1 MACERPLPS
10 HSENAG
16 RAAPVVRSFALDR
29 LDREGDASLK
39 IGGIMKQIKLGAAA
53 LLALLGQYAA
63 SAQTP
68 DPLAPPAP
76 KQMIPQGPT
85 TPREP
90 PSNEAAGIAVDRYV
104 GDAARSTPH
113 IWRDVIYTRSILK
126 EGDPDNPPANGAA
139 LYYHKEIAYAEM
151 PASNATTLAAVPQQ
165 VMLYVES
172 GNARLDDGKNF
183 WMLKAHSAV
192 LIPPNQVH
200 RLVTGDGAPL
210 RMIMLTRILE
220 PEVKPRDGILVRDV
234 DALAMTERNVHWS
247 NFAKYVF
254 LGADGLYPTDHM
266 YIVYMAPRTIAGAH
280 AHTPGQEEAWVKVTD
295 GSAVM
300 QLGSEIR
307 PWPINSGFVAPP
319 NGKTVHAAINL
330 SDETQAWFYISRLQP
345 TVAPPNPNRPAPPPA
360 IAEGVARATVAGRP
374 LKQAEYGPR

>member
-1 MACERPLPS
+1 M
-10 HSENAG
+10 
-16 RAAPVVRSFALDR
+16 
-29 LDREGDASLK
+29 
-39 IGGIMKQIKLGAAA
+39 
-53 LLALLGQYAA
+53 LALFGLSAA
-63 SAQTP
+63 SAQAP

-76 KQMIPQGPT
+76 KQMVPQGPT

-104 GDAARSTPH
+104 GDAAKSTPH
-113 IWRDVIYTRSILK
+113 IWRDVIYTRTILK

-151 PASNATTLAAVPQQ
+151 PAGNATTLAAVPQQ
-165 VMLYVES
+165 VMLYIES
-172 GNARLDDGKNF
+172 GTARLDDGKSF
-183 WMLKAHSAV
+183 WMLKSHSAV

-200 RLVTGDGAPL
+200 RLVTSDGAPL

-254 LGADGLYPTDHM
+254 LGSDGLYPTDHM

-280 AHTPGQEEAWVKVTD
+280 AHTPGQEEAWIKVTD
-295 GSAVM
+295 GPALM

-307 PWPINSGFVAPP
+307 PWPINSGFLAPP

-345 TVAPPNPNRPAPPPA
+345 SASPPNPNRPPPPPA

-374 LKQAEYGPR
+374 LKLADYGPR